1 MSSPEYEDNVYESQ
15 ENSFEENTDLDID
28 KLNHLIG
35 NLHLYFCEP
44 EKDAS
49 ESSGSNSDTNEDQSS
64 EEENGPPNNAEINR
78 TGHKVW
84 CICRR
89 FKKELRE
96 IDHVVKRLQ

>member
-1 MSSPEYEDNVYESQ
+1 MSSPEYEDNMYESQ

-49 ESSGSNSDTNEDQSS
+49 ESSGSNSDTNED
-64 EEENGPPNNAEINR
+64 
-78 TGHKVW
+78 
-84 CICRR
+84 
-89 FKKELRE
+89 
-96 IDHVVKRLQ
+96 